1 MLPQLLTHFVCFI
14 NFVHIAYIGSI
25 NHLPLLPMLSIIAQL
40 AIKPM
45 GLLLQNIHVV
55 LPGGCIAVVKPN

>member
-25 NHLPLLPMLSIIAQL
+25 NHLPLLSIIAQL